1 MSTLSS
7 PAASGGG
14 GLSPAGVLLCG
25 TLEKMHG
32 FAGRWVQRYYVL
44 TEDCLHR
51 FLRAKADSFF
61 GKEIAHYD
69 LARIQNPRVQE
80 RYICFDLVGE
90 NAKSRPDKRKIR
102 CGTPAEAETWVVAI
116 VRARKRMRE
125 KRKGGGAGGGGT
137 PRFRRRLSGNYQDQ
151 SWSPITFGRKPQG
164 VLPSPFSLK
173 IQNADG
179 TTTSKGNSLVP
190 DEELCVGAILDDS
203 VLVIEDHL
211 NNRVVRFPLKSVAGV
226 ERCERELKLVP
237 LDENDGEGGGDG
249 GKDDGGG
256 GGGDESKAASRSS
269 STLMSID
276 DEIRNVKLQ
285 LRFESDRRDAQPQL
299 RRRRSTSSGGGGGS
313 RGGAGDGGETSALAK
328 HRHFGTLALS
338 FFFVLASFLFFAV
351 ADVELT
357 GPVRIWAMCMTLG
370 TAVLGFMAFS
380 DGSHHRRRARERAK
394 RLADEEKHREV
405 WRILYVA
412 LLDDA
417 GAIARHNEAKMEE
430 AKGEW
435 DFDQMV
441 ARLEKKPADNL
452 ANPDLLA
459 DVGPEV
465 ETPQRF
471 LNCEKDDPAL
481 ARLRWRHTT
490 WFRKKF
496 GYLTILDK
504 PHPLF
509 HVIKK
514 YWPNY
519 YYGQDRT
526 GSHPVFFDK
535 PAGVDLKSLYKLG
548 ITDADLCYHYVW
560 ITEFCY
566 NHLCKPEDDLASC
579 ITVYNMEGLDSSL
592 VMGSK
597 KKFIMKTM
605 KIFEQHYPER
615 THKMYILNAP
625 GWFNWLAWP
634 IVKTLANEQTLEKIK
649 CFSSGGAKFM
659 KSISKL
665 CDPAKLPV
673 SFGGESCAPMDQ
685 SPSELQMRAL
695 AIKVCAD
702 HGVKMITEIELM
714 DEMHRGG
721 D

>member
-1 MSTLSS
+1 MSSLSPTS
-7 PAASGGG
+7 DGS

-32 FAGRWVQRYYVL
+32 FPGRWVKRYYVL

-69 LARIQNPRVQE
+69 LGRIQNPRVQE

-90 NAKSRPDKRKIR
+90 NTKRPDKRKIR
-102 CGTPAEAETWVVAI
+102 CETAAEAETWVVAI
-116 VRARKRMRE
+116 VRARKRMRQ
-125 KRKGGGAGGGGT
+125 KRKNGGGT
-137 PRFRRRLSGNYQDQ
+137 PRRRRLSGNYQDQ
-151 SWSPITFGRKPQG
+151 SWSPITFGRKPPG

-190 DEELCVGAILDDS
+190 DEELCVGAVLSDS

-226 ERCERELKLVP
+226 ERCERELELEA
-237 LDENDGEGGGDG
+237 LEDIDG
-249 GKDDGGG
+249 GKGDIGGVSR
-256 GGGDESKAASRSS
+256 ESKTASRDSKA
-269 STLMSID
+269 MSLD
-276 DEIRNVKLQ
+276 DEIKIVKLQ
-285 LRFESDRRDAQPQL
+285 FRFETDRRDSRSQL
-299 RRRRSTSSGGGGGS
+299 RGRSGNSGGGLGGNM
-313 RGGAGDGGETSALAK
+313 REPHAFVK

-338 FFFVLASFLFFAV
+338 FFSVLASFIFFALT
-351 ADVELT
+351 DVELT
-357 GPVRIWAMCMTLG
+357 GPVRIWALCMTLG

-380 DGSHHRRRARERAK
+380 DGSHHRRAVREHARRIAE
-394 RLADEEKHREV
+394 EEKQREV

-417 GAIARHNEAKMEE
+417 GAIARHNEAKMDE

-435 DFDQMV
+435 DFEQMV
-441 ARLEKKPADNL
+441 ARLEKKPSENR

-496 GYLTILDK
+496 GYTTILDK

-592 VMGSK
+592 IMGSK

-634 IVKTLANEQTLEKIK
+634 IIKSLANEQTLEKIK
-649 CFSSGGAKFM
+649 CFSTGGAKFM
-659 KSISKL
+659 KSISQL
-665 CDPAKLPV
+665 CDPTMLPV
-673 SFGGESCAPMDQ
+673 SFGGESDAPMDQ
-685 SPSELQMRAL
+685 SPSELRMREL
-695 AIKVCAD
+695 AEKVCAD
-702 HGVKMITEIELM
+702 HGVQMITELQLM
-714 DEMHRGG
+714 DEIHRR